1 MFNVRKFQMHDI
13 VYIIIGI
20 AIGYII
26 RWQDERLR
34 KLEKKI
40 NKK

>member
-1 MFNVRKFQMHDI
+1 MCEIF
-13 VYIIIGI
+13 YIILGMV
-20 AIGYII
+20 IGYII

-40 NKK
+40 K